1 MELRPTTTEDLA
13 WIRANPLDSNIKEY
27 PAFPLDGVTGIHA
40 GKIWGVGGVV
50 VHREGMGEFWL
61 ILAVD
66 FKQAIASRTVLKQ
79 LMLYIEDTINDKG
92 LYRAQAIIRADY
104 PAAMKMI
111 EFLGFERESNRMRN
125 YLPGPTDAYMYS
137 RIKDMK

>member
-1 MELRPTTTEDLA
+1 MELRPTTQSDLA
-13 WIRANPLDSNIKEY
+13 WIRANPLDGNIKEY
-27 PAFPLDGVTGIHA
+27 PAFPLDGVTGVHA

-79 LMLYIEDTINDKG
+79 LMLHIEDTINDKA
-92 LYRAQAIIRADY
+92 LCRAQAIIRADFKE
-104 PAAMKMI
+104 AIKMI
-111 EFLGFERESNRMRN
+111 EFLGFRREGLLRS
-125 YLPGPTDAYMYS
+125 YLPGPKDAYMYA
-137 RIKDMK
+137 RVKDVA